1 MDSIIEVQRQNHEE
15 IEHFERALY
24 SILAKPQPTHESKL
38 QTEHKA
44 AQLLD
49 RISSRMVTL
58 NNAYEDQE
66 SRKAEL
72 DLLSASSNPGD
83 LSEFY
88 KRLGKIQ
95 EHYAKYP
102 EDVASGFDLELAA
115 FLDVVSSASP
125 LSLPLPLKLLIFWPI
140 FWREVDVCGPL
151 LDWGR
156 TGRDDVRERDMK
168 SFSLLK
174 RLGLVTVSLAAT
186 GRASCVALVLI
197 VGEQRGFEV
206 ACGVCNEQRARICV
220 KRGEH
225 GS

>member
-49 RISSRMVTL
+49 RLSSRIVTL
-58 NNAYEDQE
+58 NNTYEDQE
-66 SRKAEL
+66 SIKAEL

-102 EDVASGFDLELAA
+102 EDVAGGFELELAA
-115 FLDVVSSASP
+115 FLDDDSYQAGDEEYEEDDRKYGYHDLYSWYTD
-125 LSLPLPLKLLIFWPI
+125 LSLYSYCSALLW
-140 FWREVDVCGPL
+140 
-151 LDWGR
+151 
-156 TGRDDVRERDMK
+156 
-168 SFSLLK
+168 
-174 RLGLVTVSLAAT
+174 
-186 GRASCVALVLI
+186 
-197 VGEQRGFEV
+197 
-206 ACGVCNEQRARICV
+206 
-220 KRGEH
+220 
-225 GS
+225 